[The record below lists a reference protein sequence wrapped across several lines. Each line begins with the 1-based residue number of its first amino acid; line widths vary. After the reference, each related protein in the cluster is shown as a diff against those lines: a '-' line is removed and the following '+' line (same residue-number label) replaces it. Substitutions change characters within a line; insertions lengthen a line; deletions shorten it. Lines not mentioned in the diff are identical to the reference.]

1 MFAEKSLFFIS
12 NFVEHFIIRKKL
24 MIYACNKNVP
34 CGFGKVL
41 EELTQEK
48 ELSSLNQTDAENDP
62 LNYLTKNMEDFYHFW
77 KRSSAT
83 NEITTAPFQENDA
96 LQLGPFCL
104 DSQGFKFQ
112 SFWPQNY
119 TRAIF

>member
-1 MFAEKSLFFIS
+1 
-12 NFVEHFIIRKKL
+12 

-48 ELSSLNQTDAENDP
+48 EVSSLNQTDAENDP
-62 LNYLTKNMEDFYHFW
+62 LNYLTKNMEAKDEKVENFFYHFW

-104 DSQGFKFQ
+104 DSQGFK
-112 SFWPQNY
+112 
-119 TRAIF
+119 

>member
-104 DSQGFKFQ
+104 DSQGFKF
-112 SFWPQNY
+112 
-119 TRAIF
+119 